1 MRWHFDAGSEKVMQR
16 RRAFNQRPITP
27 MPTTQY
33 IVLALLAFLLT
44 SQVSEAQSNSAIDFK
59 KMAPLVV
66 EVVDDQGKPIVGAT
80 VYPYAMRAVE
90 TANGHGYWNDE
101 LIGPPKLEATDDLGR
116 ATVHY
121 PVNIGA
127 ATEPR
132 TTGLVTFEVKHTDYV
147 RIVTHFD
154 LGPDVAKVEMKA
166 GCEIQLSA
174 IDENGRTISDF
185 AVAVAGQLAPDY
197 WGSDDQGG
205 RRTRAASDGTWQT
218 MLIKSQD
225 EGPTLFSGVLPLR
238 VRPDQDV
245 KIRNIKLLPGT
256 RVSGELSDNVPRP
269 VKAGYVIATCAPKPE
284 ESSYAEKDPSLV
296 WHDWTEVRDDGTFE
310 FASLPRGGEMQ
321 LIAVCDGWLS
331 STIPPAPNRS
341 TQGQLF
347 QLDKGEAQFE
357 PTLEM
362 EPTGTLELTVHGPD
376 GEPLSEGE
384 VGSWPNQLYLK
395 GGSTL
400 LGSRYKSIEIFKSQ
414 LLPPQERQ
422 PARPRRDLVM
432 PYHGKLVNG
441 KVTLKGLPLNVNESL
456 ALQHP
461 EYVFKGEEGHA
472 QVKLDS
478 PEPKVMTLRA
488 VLPKENAAIDPANL
502 LQQAAEEL
510 KAVLPAKKPANNAE
524 NK

>member
-1 MRWHFDAGSEKVMQR
+1 MHRQPQIA
-16 RRAFNQRPITP
+16 PI
-27 MPTTQY
+27 
-33 IVLALLAFLLT
+33 IVFHLLGVLLT
-44 SQVSEAQSNSAIDFK
+44 SGLSEAQSKTSIDFK

-66 EVVDDQGKPIVGAT
+66 EVVDDQGRPIVGAT

-90 TANGHGYWNDE
+90 NANGHGYWNED
-101 LIGPPKLEATDDLGR
+101 LIGPPKLEITDNLGR

-132 TTGLVTFEVKHTDYV
+132 TTGMVSFEVKHTDYV
-147 RIVTHFD
+147 RIVTNFD
-154 LGPDVAKVEMKA
+154 LGPEVAKVEMKA

-174 IDENGRTISDF
+174 VDQTGQAISDF
-185 AVAVAGQLAPDY
+185 AVAVAGRVAPEY
-197 WGSDDQGG
+197 WASDDKGG

-225 EGPTLFSGVLPLR
+225 DGPTLFSGVLPLR

-256 RVSGELSDNVPRP
+256 RVTGELSDNVPRP
-269 VKAGYVIATCAPKPE
+269 VKAGYVIATCAPKPAE
-284 ESSYAEKDPSLV
+284 NSYAEQNPSLV
-296 WHDWTEVRDDGTFE
+296 WHDWTEIRDDGTFD

-331 STIPPAPNRS
+331 STIPPSPHRF
-341 TQGQLF
+341 TEGQLF
-347 QLDKGEAQFE
+347 QLDKDEAQFE
-357 PTLEM
+357 LTIAM
-362 EPTGTLELTVHGPD
+362 EPTGTLELTVLGPGGD
-376 GEPLSEGE
+376 PLSEGE

-400 LGSRYKSIEIFKSQ
+400 LGSRYKSIEIFKRQ

-422 PARPRRDLVM
+422 PARYRRDVVM
-432 PYHGKLVNG
+432 PYQGKLVDG

-461 EYVFKGEEGHA
+461 EYVFKGEDGHA
-472 QVKLDS
+472 QVKIDS
-478 PEPKVMTLRA
+478 PKPQALTLRA
-488 VLPKENAAIDPANL
+488 VLPKENSAIDPARL
-502 LQQAAEEL
+502 LQQATDAL
-510 KAVLPAKKPANNAE
+510 RSILPEKKPAKVQE
-524 NK
+524 KK